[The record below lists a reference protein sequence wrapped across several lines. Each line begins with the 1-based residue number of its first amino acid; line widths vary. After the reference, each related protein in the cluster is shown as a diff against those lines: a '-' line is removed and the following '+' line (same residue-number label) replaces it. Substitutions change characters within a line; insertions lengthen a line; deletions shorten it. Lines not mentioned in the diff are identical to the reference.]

1 MVDIEE
7 LWEYAAYWHCLA
19 RAGSLC
25 VAAMF
30 LQYFGGKRCFEM
42 RFAMHKHFTPL
53 TNGGLKWVIPSQKG
67 QEHERVSLLE
77 QQTDRGA
84 LVTPLVEGLTVIVPR
99 DGLGRGDLI
108 RATTVAADGFRV

>member
-25 VAAMF
+25 AARNVAAMF
-30 LQYFGGKRCFEM
+30 LQYFGGKRCFEI

-53 TNGGLKWVIPSQKG
+53 TNGGLKWVIPPQKG

-84 LVTPLVEGLTVIVPR
+84 LVAPLVEGLMAIVPR
-99 DGLGRGDLI
+99 DGGTSYEPRQ
-108 RATTVAADGFRV
+108 